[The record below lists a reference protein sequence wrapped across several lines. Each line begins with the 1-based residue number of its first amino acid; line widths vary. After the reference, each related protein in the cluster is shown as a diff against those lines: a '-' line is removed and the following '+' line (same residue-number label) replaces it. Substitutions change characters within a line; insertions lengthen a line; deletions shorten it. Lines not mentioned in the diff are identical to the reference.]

1 MERRS
6 RLLRPA
12 PAILA
17 RLARWGRAVLG
28 LLYPK
33 RCPFC
38 DEVLG
43 QLAACPACEA
53 AERALRRRVPR
64 LAESEH
70 LLTGLAGGAAVYRY
84 EGAVRQAVL
93 RMKAGGRACYGPQLG
108 AAMAEQLFGCRR
120 QNGEWPAAAGLQP
133 PAALEYDCVIPV
145 PSGGRR
151 PYNPPGLLAKELAAA
166 LGLPLAADALYKTHQ
181 TPQQKSL
188 DRAGRL
194 CSLAGTFAVRP
205 GQLAENS
212 RVLLVDDVVTTGA
225 TLTACAAALRR
236 QGAAEVFAVC
246 LAATPPPGSAPGA
259 EP

>member
-1 MERRS
+1 MEQRS
-6 RLLRPA
+6 WLLRPA
-12 PAILA
+12 AAMPAC
-17 RLARWGRAVLG
+17 LARWGRAALG

-43 QLAACPACEA
+43 QLAACPDCEA
-53 AERALRRRVPR
+53 AERALRRSVPR
-64 LAESEH
+64 LAGDEH
-70 LLTGLAGGAAVYRY
+70 LLAGLAGGAAAYRY

-93 RMKAGGRACYGPQLG
+93 RMKSGARACYGPQLG

-120 QNGEWPAAAGLQP
+120 KDGEWPAAAGTRP

-145 PSGGRR
+145 PSSGRR

-194 CSLAGTFAVRP
+194 CSLTGAFAVRP
-205 GQLAENS
+205 GRLAENS

-225 TLTACAAALRR
+225 TLTACAAALHKA
-236 QGAAEVFAVC
+236 GAAEVFAVC
-246 LAATPPPGSAPGA
+246 LAATPPPAPA
-259 EP
+259 P